1 MHRSDRIYLSK
12 FALDRDPEYLD
23 LDDLDDFGLDS
34 EFDSDEFYD
43 ENFQMMKKSSS
54 TGNRREKI

>member
-12 FALDRDPEYLD
+12 HALDPDPEYLD
-23 LDDLDDFGLDS
+23 FDDLDLDC

-43 ENFQMMKKSSS
+43 ENFQIE
-54 TGNRREKI
+54 RR